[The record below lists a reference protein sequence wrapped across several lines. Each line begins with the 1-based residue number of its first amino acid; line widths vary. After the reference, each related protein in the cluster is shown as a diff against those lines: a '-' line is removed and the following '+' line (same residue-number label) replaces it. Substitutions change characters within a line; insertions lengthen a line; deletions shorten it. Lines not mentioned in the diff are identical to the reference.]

1 MFSLYVI
8 SGQARQ
14 NGVRGMDYTAL
25 EQVFAA
31 WAQARPDI
39 RLALVVGSRAREDA
53 THDAWGDLDTVI
65 WTTTPAAYVGAAWLG
80 DLGEVWAA
88 TRQAIRPDAFEW
100 LAVLAGGLDLDV
112 AVIPAAAPLTPGQ
125 VLALDMDAVLARGAR
140 VLMDRDGVWKGLP
153 ALTVRPRALPDE
165 AAFQDAVHRFWR
177 YAGRAAKK
185 IRRGELWV
193 AGRTING
200 LLHTQTL
207 ALIEW
212 HTLAANLADPARLAQ
227 DVWYD
232 GHFLERWANPRV
244 VAALAD
250 LAAPYQAAGA
260 WEALLH
266 TCTLFDW
273 LAEETAGRLGYASP
287 VALAANMMAVIR
299 RPAAGAEPD

>member
-1 MFSLYVI
+1 
-8 SGQARQ
+8 
-14 NGVRGMDYTAL
+14 MDYVAL
-25 EQVFAA
+25 EQAFQR
-31 WAQARPDI
+31 WALARPDI
-39 RLALVVGSRAREDA
+39 RLAAVIGSRAREDA

-65 WTTTPAAYVGAAWLG
+65 WTTTPVAYAGAAWLG
-80 DLGEVWAA
+80 NLGEVWAA

-112 AVIPAAAPLTPGQ
+112 AVIPATAPLTPAQ

-140 VLMDRDGVWKGLP
+140 VLVDRDGVWEGLP

-165 AAFQDAVHRFWR
+165 AAFQDAVHRYWR

-185 IRRGELWV
+185 LRRGELWV

-200 LLHTQTL
+200 LLHEQVL
-207 ALIEW
+207 ALAEW
-212 HTLAANLADPARLAQ
+212 HALAANPADPAA

-232 GHFLERWANPRV
+232 GHFLERWADPRV

-287 VALAANMMAVIR
+287 AALAANMMAVIR
-299 RPAAGAEPD
+299 RLAAGAVPD